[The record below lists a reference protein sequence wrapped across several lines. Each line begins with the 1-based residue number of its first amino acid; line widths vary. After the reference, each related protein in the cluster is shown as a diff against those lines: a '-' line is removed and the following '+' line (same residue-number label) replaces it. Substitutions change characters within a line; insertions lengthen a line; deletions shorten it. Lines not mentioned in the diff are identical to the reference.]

1 MGNLFTNAPQAR
13 SAVWRDSSTRV
24 SRNLQ
29 YATHTKEYHPN
40 FPPQSN
46 AYDVFDTVSLTLLHA
61 IMREK
66 ALSGLWLVVS
76 EKGEFTIKLENF
88 YLSVEFVPVSDIS
101 YAVSHRWG
109 KEKTK
114 VNGVDFAVDWIGL
127 IPNGRAWIDC
137 VTHMNDPLLVKR
149 TLEKMGEVYVCC
161 KVHAIYCIGGNEDVV
176 ECVFRGWMFQ
186 ELSYVTIKEAIRK
199 WNDRG
204 LGAWSLKMIGCLDQY
219 DMHDLLVMTKSTSSP
234 NVLASAVGAS
244 LRSFHLGGSLE
255 TTEFRSWINSLP
267 DDATSVNLVDFK
279 RHLVLTSS
287 EPLASI
293 GVGARLTEYMAIK
306 LVSLYKPFLGDGEVA
321 PVSNDRYIDTLL
333 NNLNMALYSQER
345 DALVATI
352 SSYDVYLR
360 KQDDY
365 KLSVK
370 CAQFLEEEEYFIIE
384 PKRHDTTRLLLEAL
398 SLLIKAGKFKHD
410 QGISEVKEDGVISW
424 LSTKDQITIYYTG
437 NRLSSWKRSEGGLD
451 WSTIPGV
458 KAATHPMIEI
468 TMSED
473 PDVGYT
479 YADPTA

>member
-1 MGNLFTNAPQAR
+1 MGNIFANALQHR
-13 SAVWRDSSTRV
+13 EIIWRDLSSRV

-29 YATHTKEYHPN
+29 YATHTREYHPS
-40 FPPQSN
+40 FPPQISH
-46 AYDVFDTVSLTLLHA
+46 YDVFDPVSLTLLHA

-66 ALSGLWLVVS
+66 ASSGLWLVIS
-76 EKGEFTIKLENF
+76 EKGKFTIKLESF
-88 YLSVEFVPVSDIS
+88 YISVDFVPVGDID

-109 KEKTK
+109 KETIK
-114 VNGVDFAVDWIGL
+114 VNGADFAIDWIGL

-137 VTHMNDPLLVKR
+137 VTHMNDPLLIKR
-149 TLEKMGEVYVCC
+149 TLEKMGEVYVRA
-161 KVHAIYCIGGNEDVV
+161 KVHAIYCIGGNDDVV

-186 ELSYVTIKEAIRK
+186 ELSYVTIKEAVRQ

-234 NVLASAVGAS
+234 NSLASAVGAS
-244 LRSFHLGGSLE
+244 LRSFHLSGSLA
-255 TTEFRSWINSLP
+255 TTDFRSWVSSLP
-267 DDATSVNLVDFK
+267 DDATSVNLSEFK
-279 RHLVLTSS
+279 RHLTLTSP

-306 LVSLYKPFLGDGEVA
+306 LVSLFKPFLGDGDLK
-321 PVSNDRYIDTLL
+321 PVSNERYIDTLL

-345 DALVATI
+345 DALIATT

-360 KQDDY
+360 SQDDY

-398 SLLIKAGKFKHD
+398 AMLRNSGRFKHD
-410 QGISEVKEDGVISW
+410 KGISEVTEDGVISW

-437 NRLSSWKRSEGGLD
+437 NRLSSWRKTEGGLD
-451 WSTIPGV
+451 WSMVPGV
-458 KAATHPMIEI
+458 KAIMSPVREI
-468 TMSED
+468 TISD
-473 PDVGYT
+473 NPDIGYI